1 MSHRRERHD
10 RRVTVIG
17 LGRFGRSVARTL
29 YELGYEV
36 TAVDRDERQ
45 VEEANDFGILATQGD
60 GTDEELLRSL
70 QVDRSAAAIVAQG
83 THLESNVMA
92 TLVLK
97 RLGVPYVV
105 APANS
110 MMGGEVLR
118 HVGADRVIDPE
129 HDAGVHVA
137 HTLAVSHFFV
147 DYIPLSPTN
156 GVANV
161 TVPPNLVG
169 RTLADVHANCGAQLS
184 ILALVRGQQLT
195 TTPGLDEQ
203 IQDGDALVIVGPHA
217 AIETLLR
224 AGMDASAT

>member
-1 MSHRRERHD
+1 MPHRRERHD

-45 VEEANDFGILATQGD
+45 VEEAIDFGILATQGD

-70 QVDRSAAAIVAQG
+70 QVDRSAVAIVAQG
-83 THLESNVMA
+83 THVESNVMT

-97 RLGVPYVV
+97 RLGVLYVV
-105 APANS
+105 VTANS
-110 MMGGEVLR
+110 TMQGEVLR

-129 HDAGVHVA
+129 RDAGVHVA
-137 HTLAVSHFFV
+137 HTLAVSHFD

-156 GVANV
+156 GVAKV
-161 TVPPNLVG
+161 AVPPNLVG
-169 RTLADVHANCGAQLS
+169 RTLADVHAHCGAQLS

-195 TTPGLDEQ
+195 ATPVLDEQ
-203 IQDGDALVIVGPHA
+203 IQVGDMLVIVGPDA

-224 AGMDASAT
+224 AGLDASAT